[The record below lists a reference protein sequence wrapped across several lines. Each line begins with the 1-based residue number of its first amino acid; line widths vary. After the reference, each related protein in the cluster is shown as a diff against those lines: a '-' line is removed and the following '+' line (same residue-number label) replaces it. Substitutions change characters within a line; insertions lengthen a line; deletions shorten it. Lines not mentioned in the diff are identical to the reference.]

1 VRYNPDKNYALGQ
14 KLSKEA
20 ADADTAGSIFD
31 LFFDDKMIE
40 LIVKFTNRY
49 KIFIL
54 TILSV
59 SDLDPHSCAL
69 ILLSWILIRIIVQY
83 LTFFFVPNAESWKAL

>member
-1 VRYNPDKNYALGQ
+1 MQTLRGQ
-14 KLSKEA
+14 FL
-20 ADADTAGSIFD
+20 TYF
-31 LFFDDKMIE
+31 LM
-40 LIVKFTNRY
+40 TRWY

-83 LTFFFVPNAESWKAL
+83 LTFFFVRNAESWKAL